1 MTGIVVSA
9 RPQRAVAPVRAW
21 HYVTSFDWLAK
32 TAMITLG
39 ALFLLAVL
47 GQVFGLGGSPTQIV
61 GPRLAPPAP
70 GGILGTD
77 SLGRSLLPRLLEGI
91 TTTLLLSTLAVLLT
105 ALISTT
111 CGIIAGYRGGK
122 VGGLIMRIGDILYA
136 FPALILA
143 ILVAAVVGPGYVAA
157 LASIVLVTVPLMT
170 RMVGAASRSV
180 AQRDFVTSA
189 AISGVS
195 TPRIMV
201 RHLLGNVSGTIAVQG
216 TYALSVAILV
226 EGGLSFLGYGV
237 QLPGSSLGLLIQEG
251 TVYMVKS
258 PLLLLA
264 PGIVLV
270 VAILCINIIG
280 DSLRDRFEP
289 REVRSLE

>member
-1 MTGIVVSA
+1 MTA
-9 RPQRAVAPVRAW
+9 LAAPAHHQRVATRVRAW
-21 HYVTSFDWLAK
+21 RYLTSFDGLAK
-32 TAMITLG
+32 TAMIILG
-39 ALFLLAVL
+39 SLFLLAVL
-47 GQVFGLGGSPTQIV
+47 GQVVGLGGSPTQIV

-70 GGILGTD
+70 GWPLGTD
-77 SLGRSLLPRLLEGI
+77 SLGRSVLPRLLQGI
-91 TTTLLLSTLAVLLT
+91 TTTLLLSTVAVLVT
-105 ALISTT
+105 AVISTT
-111 CGIIAGYRGGK
+111 CGIIAGYQGGR

-143 ILVAAVVGPGYVAA
+143 ILVATVVGPGYLAA

-170 RMVGAASRSV
+170 RMVGTASRSV

-189 AISGVS
+189 IISGVS
-195 TPRIMV
+195 TTRIMV
-201 RHLLGNVSGTIAVQG
+201 RHMLVNVSGTIAVQG

-264 PGIVLV
+264 PATVLV
-270 VAILCINIIG
+270 IAILCINIIG

-289 REVRSLE
+289 REVRSLD

>member
-1 MTGIVVSA
+1 MTAAILQTPPPLGA
-9 RPQRAVAPVRAW
+9 GPRRAW
-21 HYVTSFDWLAK
+21 RYLTAFDPLAK
-32 TAMITLG
+32 IAMLTLG
-39 ALFLLAVL
+39 GLFLVALL
-47 GQVFGLGGSPTQIV
+47 GQLFGLGGSTTQMV
-61 GPRLAPPAP
+61 GPRLAPPGP
-70 GGILGTD
+70 GWILGTD

-91 TTTLLLSTLAVLLT
+91 TTTLLLSTVAVLLT

-111 CGIIAGYRGGK
+111 CGIIAGYHGGR
-122 VGGLIMRIGDILYA
+122 VGGFIMRIGDILYA

-143 ILVAAVVGPGYVAA
+143 ILVATVVGPGYIAA

-170 RMVGAASRSV
+170 RMVGATSRSV

-189 AISGVS
+189 LISGVS
-195 TPRIMV
+195 TPRIMA
-201 RHLLGNVSGTIAVQG
+201 RHLLVNVSGTVAVQG

-270 VAILCINIIG
+270 IAILCINIIG

-289 REVRSLE
+289 REVRSLD